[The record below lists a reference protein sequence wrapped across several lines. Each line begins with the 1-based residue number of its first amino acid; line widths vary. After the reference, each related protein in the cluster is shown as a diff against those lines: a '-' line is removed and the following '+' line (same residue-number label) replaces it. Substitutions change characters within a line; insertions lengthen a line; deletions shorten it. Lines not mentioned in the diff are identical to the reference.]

1 MSEIHLK
8 KHQIDQKSSFRKW
21 VGFPARSPVPA
32 RGARGTIV
40 SATGSGKTIM
50 AAASALECF
59 PHGRILVTVPTLDL
73 LVQTAQ
79 AWRTVGHR
87 SPMAAVCSL
96 ENDPV
101 LNELGV
107 RTTTNPIQLAL
118 WAGRGPVIVFATY
131 ASLVDREDYAA
142 LQDQE
147 RPYGPWQ
154 NSGNGKTRKK
164 TRGPLEAALTG
175 GERLYGQQMAP
186 FDLAIV
192 DEAHGTAGDLG
203 RPWAAIHDN
212 TRIPADFRLYLTATP
227 RILAAARPQKGADG
241 QELEIAS
248 MADDP
253 DGTYGAWLAELGLS
267 EAIEREILAGFEID
281 VLEIRDPSPVLG
293 ESEEARRGRRLAL
306 LQTALLEHAAAYNL
320 RTVMTFHQKVEEAAA
335 FADKL
340 PETAAA
346 LYVNDASDDDL
357 AAADKLPKSSVN
369 ARFYELEAGRHVPPD
384 RVWSAWLCGDH
395 LVTERREV
403 LRQFAG
409 GIDAADRRVHRA
421 FLASVRVLGEGVDIT
436 GDRGVEAICFADTR
450 GSQVEIVQ
458 NIGRALR
465 LNKDGSTK
473 IARIIVPVFL
483 EPGED
488 PTDMVAS
495 ASFRPLVAVL
505 QGLRSH
511 DERLVEQLASRALTS
526 GQRKVHVRRDANGQI
541 IGAGGEGDGED
552 QEQDD
557 TDAAAE
563 SALLHFSSP
572 RDTATIAAFLRT
584 RVYRPESLVWLE
596 GYQALIRWRKENE
609 ITGLYAVP
617 YDVEAEVGVTKD
629 FPLGRWV
636 HQQRKALRAG
646 ELEERRKT
654 LLDAPEAG
662 MVWEPGEEA
671 WETKLA
677 ALRSYRRAM
686 GHLAPRQD
694 AVWGEG
700 DAMVPVGQHAANLR
714 RKGGLGKDA
723 ERAAERAQQ
732 LAAIDEDWNCP
743 WPLDWQRHYR
753 VLADLVDADGVLPAI
768 QPGVLFEGDDLGKW
782 LARQREASTWAQL
795 SAEQQE
801 RLSQLGVKPLEA
813 PSPAPSAKR
822 AANGQ
827 SKAEQAFHRGLAALT
842 QWVEREGAHR
852 PAPRGHSEQIAVDGE
867 AEPVTVKLGVWV
879 SNTKSRW
886 DKLTPEQQAA
896 LAALG
901 VPWAKAAVPA
911 PSGGPAPV
919 RDAPVQPAPSGE
931 QAQEYPDQGDPVTAE
946 ERETSRGTARARRMN
961 ELMRKH
967 TKAELLRMAY
977 AGGLVNHNSPEKWRK
992 DEIAST
998 VVDTEF
1004 RTADRAAPARPAS
1017 ATARPVPAQPLPL
1030 PQQDHHD
1037 ECDKSVYEGG
1047 TCTCDLIEQY
1057 GPPSERDDY

>member
-1 MSEIHLK
+1 MSRIPLK
-8 KHQIDQKSSFRKW
+8 KHQVTQKSAFRKW
-21 VGFPARSPVPA
+21 VGFPARSSVPPQ
-32 RGARGTIV
+32 GARGTIV

-59 PHGRILVTVPTLDL
+59 PEGRILVTVPTLDL

-79 AWRTVGHR
+79 AWRAVGHR
-87 SPMAAVCSL
+87 SPMVAVCSL

-118 WAGRGPVIVFATY
+118 WAGHGPVIVFATY
-131 ASLVDREDYAA
+131 ASLVDREDIDAPEG
-142 LQDQE
+142 Q
-147 RPYGPWQ
+147 
-154 NSGNGKTRKK
+154 RKV
-164 TRGPLEAALTG
+164 RGPLEAALAG
-175 GERLYGQQMAP
+175 GERLYGQRMDG
-186 FDLAIV
+186 FSLAIV
-192 DEAHGTAGDLG
+192 DEAHGTTGDLG

-212 TRIPADFRLYLTATP
+212 ARIPADFRLYLTATP
-227 RILAAARPQKGADG
+227 RILASPRPQKGADG
-241 QELEIAS
+241 QEAEIAS

-253 DGTYGAWLAELGLS
+253 DGTFGAWLPGAELELS
-267 EAIEREILAGFEID
+267 EAIEREILAPFEID

-293 ESEEARRGRRLAL
+293 ESEEAQRGRRLAL

-335 FADKL
+335 FAEKL
-340 PETAAA
+340 PETAAE
-346 LYVNDASDDDL
+346 LYVTETDDETMVKAEKELPASSIDAE
-357 AAADKLPKSSVN
+357 
-369 ARFYELEAGRHVPPD
+369 FYGLEAGRHVPPD

-395 LVTERREV
+395 TVVERREKI
-403 LRQFAG
+403 RQFAN
-409 GIDAADRRVHRA
+409 GIDANNRRVHRA

-436 GDRGVEAICFADTR
+436 GERGVEAICFADTR

-465 LNKDGSTK
+465 LNRDGTTK
-473 IARIIVPVFL
+473 IARIIVPIFL

-511 DERLVEQLASRALTS
+511 DERLVEQLASRALSS
-526 GQRKVHVRRDANGQI
+526 GKHKVHVRRDEDGRI
-541 IGAGGEGDGED
+541 VGAGGEGDGED
-552 QEQDD
+552 QEQDG

-572 RDTATIAAFLRT
+572 RDAATIAAFLRT

-596 GYQALIRWRKENE
+596 GYQALLRWRKENE

-617 YDVEAEVGVTKD
+617 YDVEVEVGVTKD

-671 WETKLA
+671 WENKLA
-677 ALRSYRRAM
+677 ALRSYRRAT

-700 DAMVPVGQHAANLR
+700 EAMVPVGQHMANLR

-723 ERAAERAQQ
+723 ERAAVRAQQ
-732 LAAIDEDWNCP
+732 LAAVDEDWNCP

-768 QPGVLFEGDDLGKW
+768 EPGVLFEGDDLGKW
-782 LARQREASTWAQL
+782 LERQKKPGTWAQL
-795 SAEQQE
+795 STEQQE
-801 RLSQLGVKPLEA
+801 RLSTLGVQPIQA
-813 PSPAPSAKR
+813 PSPAPAASR
-822 AANGQ
+822 ATKGPT
-827 SKAEQAFHRGLAALT
+827 KAQQAFQRGLTALA

-852 PAPRGHSEQIAVDGE
+852 PVPRKAVETLPDGTE
-867 AEPVTVKLGVWV
+867 TKLGIWY
-879 SNTKSRW
+879 SNIKTR
-886 DKLTPEQQAA
+886 
-896 LAALG
+896 
-901 VPWAKAAVPA
+901 
-911 PSGGPAPV
+911 
-919 RDAPVQPAPSGE
+919 RDSL
-931 QAQEYPDQGDPVTAE
+931 TAE
-946 ERETSRGTARARRMN
+946 QLDA
-961 ELMRKH
+961 LRKLGMQW
-967 TKAELLRMAY
+967 A
-977 AGGLVNHNSPEKWRK
+977 
-992 DEIAST
+992 
-998 VVDTEF
+998 
-1004 RTADRAAPARPAS
+1004 
-1017 ATARPVPAQPLPL
+1017 
-1030 PQQDHHD
+1030 
-1037 ECDKSVYEGG
+1037 
-1047 TCTCDLIEQY
+1047 
-1057 GPPSERDDY
+1057 

>member
-1 MSEIHLK
+1 MSRIPLK
-8 KHQIDQKSSFRKW
+8 KHQVTQKSAFRKW
-21 VGFPARSPVPA
+21 VGFPARSSVPPQ
-32 RGARGTIV
+32 GARGTIV

-50 AAASALECF
+50 ASACALECF
-59 PHGRILVTVPTLDL
+59 PEGRILVTVPTLDL

-79 AWRTVGHR
+79 AWRAVGHR
-87 SPMAAVCSL
+87 SPMVAVCSL
-96 ENDPV
+96 ESDPV

-118 WAGRGPVIVFATY
+118 WAAHGPVIVFATY
-131 ASLVDREDYAA
+131 ASLVDREDYEA
-142 LQDQE
+142 LH
-147 RPYGPWQ
+147 PYGPWQ
-154 NSGNGKTRKK
+154 GSGDGKTHKK
-164 TRGPLEAALTG
+164 TRGPLESALAG
-175 GERLYGQQMAP
+175 GERLYGQRMDG

-212 TRIPADFRLYLTATP
+212 ARIPADFRLYLTATP

-241 QELEIAS
+241 QEAEIAT

-253 DGTYGAWLAELGLS
+253 EGTYGAWLAELGLS

-281 VLEIRDPSPVLG
+281 VLEIRDPSPVIG

-306 LQTALLEHAAAYNL
+306 LQTALLEHAAAHNL
-320 RTVMTFHQKVEEAAA
+320 RTVMTFHQKVEEAQA

-340 PETAAA
+340 PETAAE
-346 LYVNDASDDDL
+346 LYMNDASDADL
-357 AAADKLPKSSVN
+357 AAADKLPKSSID
-369 ARFYELEAGRHVPPD
+369 AEFYELEAGRHVPPD

-395 LVTERREV
+395 LVAERREV
-403 LRQFAG
+403 LRQFAN
-409 GIDAADRRVHRA
+409 GIDVAGRRVHRA

-436 GDRGVEAICFADTR
+436 GERGVEAVCFADTR

-473 IARIIVPVFL
+473 VARIIVPVFL
-483 EPGED
+483 EPNED

-526 GQRKVHVRRDANGQI
+526 GKRKVHVQRDENGRI
-541 IGAGGEGDGED
+541 VGAGGESED
-552 QEQDD
+552 DDQKQDD

-563 SALLHFSSP
+563 SALLRFSSP
-572 RDTATIAAFLRT
+572 RDAATIAAFLRT

-596 GYQALIRWRKENE
+596 GYQALMRWRTENE
-609 ITGLYAVP
+609 ITGVYAVP
-617 YDVEAEVGVTKD
+617 YDVEVEVGVTQD

-671 WETKLA
+671 WEAKLA
-677 ALRSYRRAM
+677 ALRSYRRAT

-700 DAMVPVGQHAANLR
+700 EAMVPVGQHAANLR
-714 RKGGLGKDA
+714 RKGGLGKDP
-723 ERAAERAQQ
+723 ERAAARAAQ
-732 LAAIDEDWNCP
+732 LAAIDEDWDCP

-795 SAEQQE
+795 STEQQD
-801 RLSQLGVKPLEA
+801 RLSQLGVQPLQA
-813 PSPAPSAKR
+813 PSPAPAARHTAK
-822 AANGQ
+822 GPT
-827 SKAEQAFHRGLAALT
+827 KAEQAFKRGLAALT

-852 PAPRGHSEQIAVDGE
+852 AVPRGHSEQIAVDGE
-867 AEPVTVKLGVWV
+867 TEPVVVKLGVWV
-879 SNTKSRW
+879 SNTKSRR
-886 DKLTPEQQAA
+886 DKLSIAQLAA
-896 LAALG
+896 LAELG
-901 VPWAKAAVPA
+901 VEWA
-911 PSGGPAPV
+911 
-919 RDAPVQPAPSGE
+919 
-931 QAQEYPDQGDPVTAE
+931 
-946 ERETSRGTARARRMN
+946 
-961 ELMRKH
+961 
-967 TKAELLRMAY
+967 
-977 AGGLVNHNSPEKWRK
+977 
-992 DEIAST
+992 
-998 VVDTEF
+998 
-1004 RTADRAAPARPAS
+1004 
-1017 ATARPVPAQPLPL
+1017 
-1030 PQQDHHD
+1030 
-1037 ECDKSVYEGG
+1037 
-1047 TCTCDLIEQY
+1047 
-1057 GPPSERDDY
+1057 